1 MVPMDLVAV
10 IRHKVLTEGVPIR
23 EVVRELGLSR
33 NTIRRYARAK
43 AIPIEPA
50 SSAPRFAPARDEI
63 KEAAEAIWKSRRS
76 FTAGKQRLTATR
88 LWELLHEA
96 GHAASGRTVRRLVAE
111 FRSAE
116 REVTVPLVYA
126 PGELAQ
132 VDFFEVWVELAGV
145 RQKAWLFLMRLMHS
159 GRDFAMLCERQ
170 DATWFLA
177 AHVAA
182 FTHFAGII
190 AAVAYDNL
198 TAAVAKVLLGAPRM
212 LRPRFAALV
221 AHYALEA
228 RFCRPGEGHDKGG
241 VESRGGH
248 IRWQHLVPLPQGTS
262 LAEMSAALQARLDA
276 QHARDPARTDAWA
289 LERAALRALPP
300 PFDGRQVRAVQ
311 LRHHAMHKVGGAVY
325 SVPSRW
331 CGHTVDLFV
340 GTDTVTFAYGDE
352 VVCHARAPFGGRRV
366 DYRHLLVPLSRKPQ
380 ALRQVARE
388 LVAQFGDPW
397 PALWDALCACYAPD
411 EIEAARRFAPW
422 LERADE
428 DGVGPRLARRITAAL
443 VDGSLVTAPRR
454 KAANDPP
461 VAVPPALRSYEVEPP
476 DLRRYDRHLP
486 EQESA

>member
-1 MVPMDLVAV
+1 MDLVAV

-43 AIPIEPA
+43 SIPIEKPV
-50 SSAPRFAPARDEI
+50 APSPRPAPARDEVR
-63 KEAAEAIWKSRRS
+63 EAAETIWKSRRA

-88 LWELLHEA
+88 LWELLREA
-96 GHAASGRTVRRLVAE
+96 GHNASARTVRRLVAE
-111 FRSAE
+111 FRDAE

-145 RQKAWLFLMRLMHS
+145 RQKAWMFLMRLMHS

-182 FTHFAGII
+182 FIHFGGVI

-198 TAAVAKVLLGAPRM
+198 SAAVAKVLVGLPRL
-212 LRPRFAALV
+212 LRPRFSALV

-241 VESRGGH
+241 VEARGKH
-248 IRWQHLVPLPQGTS
+248 VRWQHLVPLPKGVS
-262 LAEMSAALQARLDA
+262 LDEMSRALQARLDA
-276 QHARDPARTDAWA
+276 QHARDASRTDAWTR
-289 LERAALRALPP
+289 ERSALRTLPP
-300 PFDGRQVRAVQ
+300 AFDGRQVRTIQ
-311 LRHHAMHKVGGAVY
+311 LRHHATHNVGGVAY
-325 SVPSRW
+325 SVPYRW
-331 CGHTVDLFV
+331 CGHAVDVFV
-340 GTDTVTFAYGDE
+340 GIDTVTFAYGDE
-352 VVCHARAPFGGRRV
+352 VVCHKRAPFGSRRV
-366 DYRHLLVPLSRKPQ
+366 DYRHILIPLARKPQ

-397 PALWDALCACYAPD
+397 PALWDALCLLYAPD
-411 EIEAARRFAPW
+411 EIEAARRLAPW
-422 LERADE
+422 LERADRE
-428 DGVGPRLARRITAAL
+428 GVGPRLARRITAAL
-443 VDGSLVTAPRR
+443 ADGSLVTTPRR
-454 KAANDPP
+454 AAANDSPTI
-461 VAVPPALRSYEVEPP
+461 VPAALQGFEVESPN
-476 DLRRYDRHLP
+476 LGRYDHHHQARA
-486 EQESA
+486 SA